1 MACDYQLFPHKGI
14 QNLSPYIPGK
24 SADQLA
30 EEQGVSD
37 IIKLAS
43 NENPLGCSHHVT
55 KALSEL
61 SGHDIAS
68 YPAPYHSQLLKS
80 LTEHHHVK
88 STQITLSCG
97 TDLLFPLIMNA
108 FALHRNKHILTHDYA
123 FGSYKIYAQILGVEN
138 KSTPVDELFHVDIDA
153 LVDACNQQTAALFL
167 PNPNNPTGLMLEH
180 EKIIYI
186 LDHIPESTLLVLD
199 EAYVEYQPDSQ
210 SNDAIKLLKKYP
222 NLIITRTFSKAY
234 GLAGLRIGYA
244 LASENISSILLR
256 INPPFIMNQ
265 AALVAANAAIQDTYF
280 IKESLSLNQSGMMQM
295 KQGLEKLHL
304 NWLESAGNF
313 ITFDLQK
320 DAGPIYQ
327 NLLRYGIIVR
337 PLHPYGMNNY
347 LRVTIGTNEQ
357 NTRFLTALETCLND
371 RLF

>member
-14 QNLSPYIPGK
+14 QHLSPYIPGK

-61 SGHDIAS
+61 SGHDIAC
-68 YPAPYHSQLLKS
+68 YPAPYNSQLLKNLS
-80 LTEHHHVK
+80 EHHKVK
-88 STQITLSCG
+88 PTQITLSCG
-97 TDLLFPLIMNA
+97 TDLLFPLIINA
-108 FALHRNKHILTHDYA
+108 FALHRDKHILTHDYA
-123 FGSYKIYAQILGVEN
+123 FGSYKIYAQILGV
-138 KSTPVDELFHVDIDA
+138 KTRSTPVDELFQVDIKA
-153 LVDACNQQTAALFL
+153 LVDACNEQTAALFL
-167 PNPNNPTGLMLEH
+167 PNPNNPTGVMLEH

-199 EAYVEYQPDSQ
+199 EAYIEYQTDIK
-210 SNDAIKLLKKYP
+210 SNDSIKLLKTYP

-234 GLAGLRIGYA
+234 GLAGLRVGYTI
-244 LASENISSILLR
+244 ASENISSILLR
-256 INPPFIMNQ
+256 INPPFIMNH
-265 AALVAANAAIQDTYF
+265 AALVAADAALQDTYF
-280 IKESLSLNQSGMMQM
+280 INESQALNQSGMVQM
-295 KQGLEKLHL
+295 KEGLQKLQL
-304 NWLESAGNF
+304 SWLESSGNF

-337 PLHPYGMNNY
+337 PLHPYGMDNY

-357 NTRFLTALETCLND
+357 NARFLTALETCLD
-371 RLF
+371 KRPL